1 LKGLPFKTLGGLA
14 ALLLLG
20 WLYQQSAQVNPSLH
34 VRTVTHFEQL
44 RQQDAQLNQY
54 VLQSRYNLLRNYD
67 PVVSSQ
73 QRIHELLNTLQQDKP
88 DYFSPGETP
97 IQQEFTRYRKLFET
111 KFAVVEAFKSH
122 NAVLRNSLRYFPL
135 AVQHLIDLPGSDPK
149 RNALLHNLL
158 ESVLLFDNAPSDGHQ
173 LHIEQVMGQLL
184 QLDPKNTE
192 AMGMLARH
200 VGIILEFQRDVNQ
213 YTRDITQAQST
224 AAGDTLFAMYSQRY
238 TERQQKAD
246 RFRLALALLAVAM
259 LAYLAWML
267 TALQRARRSLQG
279 SLREL
284 KFQKFAL
291 DTHSIVSVADRSG
304 KILEI
309 NDKFTE
315 ISQYSREELIGQ
327 DHRVLNSG
335 YHPHDFFKT
344 MWTTIGHGQVWHNEV
359 KNRRKDGTFYWVDST
374 IVPFMDEAGKVLR
387 YVSIRTDITK
397 RKAADELLTQQGRF
411 YERISETLGEGIYVQ
426 DVDGRC
432 IYMNSEAER
441 LLGWSREEF
450 LGRPV
455 HNTIHTQ
462 TADGT
467 KLHGRDCAIMQAIQ
481 QTGSAMLE
489 DQVFVRKD
497 GTVFPVALTSR
508 ASTNAQGKME
518 TLVVAFS
525 DITERKQTELAMR
538 QAKEAAEQ
546 AARVK
551 GDFLAN
557 MSHEIRTPMNGI
569 IGMTHLAL
577 DTDLN
582 SEQREYIGMVKTSAD
597 ALLTIINDILDFSKI
612 DSGKMTVEVIE
623 FSLEAMLRDTMKAL
637 AVRAHQKGLELL
649 LHVASNVPD
658 RVQGDPG
665 RIRQVLLNLVGNAIK
680 FTEHGEIEVEV
691 TRLADAT
698 AAHARLSFSVRDT
711 GIGIPSD
718 KFDAIFNSFSQADTS
733 TTRKYGGTGLGLTI
747 SAQLVALMG
756 GQIQLQSAVGAG
768 SIFYFTLDMPAISDN
783 ALAHYQAT
791 GRIKD
796 LPVLVVDDNQ
806 TNRRLLCDMLAN
818 WHMRPTAVADG
829 PAALAELAR
838 AAATGTP
845 YALAVLDVQMPGMDG
860 FELAAQMRLQ
870 TNPKAA
876 TVMMLTSQGQRGD
889 GERCRQLGVSSYLS
903 KPVSQSD
910 LLDALMTA
918 LGAPLPAH
926 APLITRHSLRETRR
940 KLSLLLAEDNLVN
953 QKLATVLLTQ
963 QGHKVTLANNGLEAL
978 EHWQTGSFDAL
989 LMDVDMPEMNGYTAT
1004 ERIRAAELASGA
1016 HIPII
1021 AMTAHAMQGAR
1032 EECLS
1037 HGMDGYLSK
1046 PIHIENLWL
1055 ELDRLM
1061 PEPSAEAT
1069 ALRAASTPA
1078 PANDVYQTLE
1088 IADFSQ
1094 LRVTVDNNRALF
1106 EELVALYLADA
1117 PVQRQKLQQGLQAG
1131 DAPAIQHA
1139 AHALKGM
1146 LGVFAAERSM
1156 AAAQAVETQAKHP
1169 ECARSVACLEL
1180 ALDEFDATLHA
1191 HVW

>member
-1 LKGLPFKTLGGLA
+1 MKGLPFKTLGGLA

-88 DYFSPGETP
+88 DDFSPGETP

-557 MSHEIRTPMNGI
+557 MSHEIRTPMNGV
-569 IGMTHLAL
+569 IGMIDVLQQSSLNASQMEMTHIIH
-577 DTDLN
+577 D
-582 SEQREYIGMVKTSAD
+582 SAY
-597 ALLTIINDILDFSKI
+597 ALLAVINDILDFSKI
-612 DSGKMTVEVIE
+612 EANKLDTESIPLSISDVVESACNNLSQ
-623 FSLEAMLRDTMKAL
+623 FAL
-637 AVRAHQKGLELL
+637 KKAVRLSLFVDPTIPETVL
-649 LHVASNVPD
+649 
-658 RVQGDPG
+658 GDPG
-665 RIRQVLLNLVGNAIK
+665 RVRQVLINLTNNAIK
-680 FTEHGEIEVEV
+680 FSAGQARPGSVTVRVLLTQSDPQRVLLTFHVLDNGIGIDEV
-691 TRLADAT
+691 TRTKLFT
-698 AAHARLSFSVRDT
+698 AFT
-711 GIGIPSD
+711 
-718 KFDAIFNSFSQADTS
+718 QADTS
-733 TTRKYGGTGLGLTI
+733 TTRKFGGTGLGLAI
-747 SAQLVALMG
+747 SGQLVKLMG
-756 GQIQLQSAVGAG
+756 GEIEVFSGLDHGSDFSFCLPFPLAAASSPPPAPLNLVSGLPCLVMTSPDDLADDVATYLRHAQMVVSRAPDLTSALLWLQVNAG
-768 SIFYFTLDMPAISDN
+768 GVVLAFDDDDDDPVLKALRAQ
-783 ALAHYQAT
+783 ALAHPEKMWRFVSIGHGQRRRPRSEGADLVLIDGNLLT
-791 GRIKD
+791 RKTLLDTVAIAVGRSD
-796 LPVLVVDDNQ
+796 LPDWDHLPVVAQPAVKPMSREAAVRKGSLILIAEDNEYNQKVIMQQLMLLGRTADVANNGQEALTRWQ
-806 TNRRLLCDMLAN
+806 TGAYAILITDLHMPLMDGYELTAAIRSAEAGRTRIPIIAFTAN
-818 WHMRPTAVADG
+818 
-829 PAALAELAR
+829 ALKGEAERCKAI
-838 AAATGTP
+838 
-845 YALAVLDVQMPGMDG
+845 GMD
-860 FELAAQMRLQ
+860 
-870 TNPKAA
+870 
-876 TVMMLTSQGQRGD
+876 D
-889 GERCRQLGVSSYLS
+889 YLS
-903 KPVSQSD
+903 KPVQLDQLKQMLKKWQPVVLSTAFEPAQTRLPLAVDVSVLAALIGSEPTVIREFLQDFGSSATQIAAD
-910 LLDALMTA
+910 LRHACLGREPLLTAAAAHKLKSAARSVGALA
-918 LGAPLPAH
+918 LG
-926 APLITRHSLRETRR
+926 
-940 KLSLLLAEDNLVN
+940 
-953 QKLATVLLTQ
+953 QCC
-963 QGHKVTLANNGLEAL
+963 EA
-978 EHWQTGSFDAL
+978 
-989 LMDVDMPEMNGYTAT
+989 M
-1004 ERIRAAELASGA
+1004 ELAGKA
-1016 HIPII
+1016 GDVTQLTGLLP
-1021 AMTAHAMQGAR
+1021 QF
-1032 EECLS
+1032 EQ
-1037 HGMDGYLSK
+1037 
-1046 PIHIENLWL
+1046 
-1055 ELDRLM
+1055 ELDRVQAFL
-1061 PEPSAEAT
+1061 
-1069 ALRAASTPA
+1069 
-1078 PANDVYQTLE
+1078 QT
-1088 IADFSQ
+1088 
-1094 LRVTVDNNRALF
+1094 
-1106 EELVALYLADA
+1106 Y
-1117 PVQRQKLQQGLQAG
+1117 
-1131 DAPAIQHA
+1131 
-1139 AHALKGM
+1139 
-1146 LGVFAAERSM
+1146 
-1156 AAAQAVETQAKHP
+1156 
-1169 ECARSVACLEL
+1169 
-1180 ALDEFDATLHA
+1180 
-1191 HVW
+1191 